1 MRNTKFAV
9 SSTVSRERKF
19 LLKRSFALALRRV
32 GGVRVAQI
40 VVEENTRVGE
50 AEAVDAL
57 LDVADGERFFPS
69 REMAEKMQ
77 FCTSFVS

>member
-1 MRNTKFAV
+1 M
-9 SSTVSRERKF
+9 
-19 LLKRSFALALRRV
+19 
-32 GGVRVAQI
+32 QI

-57 LDVADGERFFPS
+57 FDVADGEKVFPS
-69 REMAEKMQ
+69 REMAEKIQ